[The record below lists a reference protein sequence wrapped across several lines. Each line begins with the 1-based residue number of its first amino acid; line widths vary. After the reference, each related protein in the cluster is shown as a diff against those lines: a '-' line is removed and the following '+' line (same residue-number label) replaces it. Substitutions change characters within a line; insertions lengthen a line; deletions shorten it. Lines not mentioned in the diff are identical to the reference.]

1 MFISIYISY
10 LKYYIWFGVIF
21 SWLGLVFYSCVFS
34 YNPHS
39 LFEMFKSTRGAAQ
52 PKMRRRQIKI
62 LIASYISIDTF
73 LVKLYGLQAI
83 TII

>member
-1 MFISIYISY
+1 MRNYYGTHYSTLLQYSAGCLSVYLYIYFLPNSLY
-10 LKYYIWFGVIF
+10 LVWCYF

-52 PKMRRRQIKI
+52 PKK
-62 LIASYISIDTF
+62 
-73 LVKLYGLQAI
+73 
-83 TII
+83 